1 MIFRALTA
9 LAAPAGEGALLSV
22 FYFHRVLPRPDPLLT
37 REPDARSF
45 GRILDWIGAQ
55 FRVLDPLEACEALVD
70 GRLPARPAVIS
81 FDDGYRDNHDV
92 ALPLLRER
100 RMPAVFFV
108 ATAFLDGSLMFNDRV
123 IEAIRHARTAS
134 IRIPPARPGAAPEEL
149 PLRDDTERR
158 VAIGRFLGAVKRL
171 PPAERN
177 ERVLGLERQSEAPPA
192 REAMMRP
199 EHVRALHGAGMRV
212 GGHTRTHPILCA
224 TDDAEAEAEIAG
236 GLDDLASLVGE
247 RPVLF
252 AYPNG
257 KRGVDYD
264 ERHVAMV
271 DRAGCRFAF
280 STRAGAADL
289 TTATL
294 ELPRFTPWD
303 RTRPRFA
310 LRALRNLWE
319 ARGEARNPNVRA
331 AHRLRSP
338 SGQ

>member
-1 MIFRALTA
+1 MMVRSLTA
-9 LAAPAGEGALLSV
+9 LAAPAGARSRLSV
-22 FYFHRVLPRPDPLLT
+22 FYFHRVLAGPDPLLT

-45 GRILDWIGAQ
+45 ASILDWIAAQ

-100 RMPAVFFV
+100 RLPAVFFV
-108 ATAFLDGSLMFNDRV
+108 ATSFLDGSMMFNDRV
-123 IEAIRHARTAS
+123 IEAIRAAKTPS
-134 IRIPPARPGAAPEEL
+134 IRLPAAQPGATQDDL
-149 PLRDDTERR
+149 PLINDAGRR
-158 VAIGRFLGAVKRL
+158 VAIGRFLAAVKRL

-177 ERVLGLERQSEAPPA
+177 EHVLELERQCEAPRR
-192 REAMMRP
+192 REVMMRP
-199 EHVRALHGAGMRV
+199 AHVKALRDAGMRI

-224 TDDAEAEAEIAG
+224 TGDAEAEAEIGG
-236 GLDDLASLVGE
+236 GLDDLASIIGE

-257 KRGVDYD
+257 KPGLDYD
-264 ERHVAMV
+264 ARHVAMA

-280 STRAGAADL
+280 STQSGVADL
-289 TTATL
+289 TSAPL

-303 RTRPRFA
+303 RTHLRFS
-310 LRALRNLWE
+310 LRALRNLWT
-319 ARGEARNPNVRA
+319 AYR
-331 AHRLRSP
+331 
-338 SGQ
+338 